1 MFNVKKKCIQLLD
14 DGLDD
19 GTKDPLERYDFGTS
33 PELLFRPCDLS
44 VDESCF
50 VPLYGSPYGP
60 GSVRSYAFDPIIRLK
75 ASNVTNSN
83 DEEVTKFENFE

>member
-44 VDESCF
+44 SDDACF
-50 VPLYGSPYGP
+50 LPPHGPQHGSG
-60 GSVRSYAFDPIIRLK
+60 RTYAFDPIIRLK
-75 ASNVTNSN
+75 ENDVSTND
-83 DEEVTKFENFE
+83 DEELAKSENFE

>member
-1 MFNVKKKCIQLLD
+1 VFNVKKKCIQLLD

-44 VDESCF
+44 SDDVCF
-50 VPLYGSPYGP
+50 VPPYGP
-60 GSVRSYAFDPIIRLK
+60 QYGPGRTYAVDPIIRLK
-75 ASNVTNSN
+75 GNNGSTNK
-83 DEEVTKFENFE
+83 EEELVKSENFEE